1 MCCLFFFPL
10 SACPLPV
17 IRLAMLPTRLKNAE
31 QNQALLRLIVAA
43 IAEVYTLITAAFSS
57 IPLSRS
63 LMVLSFIA
71 VFMLVSAG
79 LLLHV
84 MRRPGVYPWRRILGM
99 TFDYAGI
106 SFTMIV
112 GGEHLLPIYVV
123 LLWVTVGNGMRYGS
137 QYLAVSTTLGLI
149 ALATIFYNTP
159 YWHAHPYVIVT
170 VVLTTVIVPAYA
182 QVLLSQTRKAYEKAD
197 AANLARSRFL
207 AQASH
212 DLRQPIHSISLFTA
226 CLRDADLG
234 SEERRMVDNIDKS
247 LHSVSQL
254 FRSILDS
261 YTLDNGGVAPRCDVV
276 SVKSLIDAVAL
287 QNSEVARWAGVTL
300 KVRASR
306 HHVRVDPNLLT
317 TMLQNLVSNAIKYG
331 PGGVVL
337 IGCRVRDGALC
348 IEVHDQGR
356 GISDQHLAHVFD
368 EFYRVRQVRDKDI
381 EGVGLG
387 LSIVQRIGALMGLH
401 VHITSRTGV
410 GTVARIDGIPIET
423 GAPPPM
429 VVTPMTS
436 GRLLSGL
443 RVLLIEDD
451 RNVLLATATLLE
463 KWGCQVQSATTIP
476 DGDVQCDLVISDFDL
491 NTEASGAD
499 CIAYMRQL
507 SGSNIPAMLITGH
520 DKQRVEEA
528 VGDPTIPVLSKPVR
542 PAELRSMLTA
552 LKAGIPVPAIHAGA
566 ARST

>member
-1 MCCLFFFPL
+1 MSL
-10 SACPLPV
+10 
-17 IRLAMLPTRLKNAE
+17 TNLKNAE
-31 QNQALLRLIVAA
+31 RNQALLRLIVAA
-43 IAEVYTLITAAFSS
+43 VAELYTLITAAFSS
-57 IPLSRS
+57 IPLADS
-63 LMVLSFIA
+63 LAVLIFIA
-71 VFMLVSAG
+71 LFMTVSAG

-106 SFTMIV
+106 SFTMIM
-112 GGEHLLPIYVV
+112 GGEYLLPIYVV

-149 ALATIFYNTP
+149 ALAAIFYNTP
-159 YWHAHPYVIVT
+159 YWHAHPYVIAT
-170 VVLTTVIVPAYA
+170 VVLTTIIVPAYA
-182 QVLLSQTRKAYEKAD
+182 QVLLAQTREAYEKAD
-197 AANLARSRFL
+197 AANFARSRFL

-234 SEERRMVDNIDKS
+234 PEERRMVDNIDKS

-261 YTLDNGGVAPRCDVV
+261 YTLDNGRVAARTDVIP
-276 SVKSLIDAVAL
+276 VKNLIDAVAL

-306 HHVRVDPNLLT
+306 HRIRVDPNLLS
-317 TMLQNLVSNAIKYG
+317 TMVQNLVSNAIKYG
-331 PGGVVL
+331 PGGSVL
-337 IGCRVRDGALC
+337 IGCRQRGGTLS

-356 GISDQHLAHVFD
+356 GISDQHLPHVFD

-387 LSIVQRIGALMGLH
+387 LSIVQRIGTLMGLS
-401 VHITSRTGV
+401 VRIASRAGV
-410 GTVARIDGIPIET
+410 GTVASIDGIPIEAGVPVAT
-423 GAPPPM
+423 AAAPA
-429 VVTPMTS
+429 S
-436 GRLLSGL
+436 SARLLTGL

-451 RNVLLATATLLE
+451 QNVLLATATLLE
-463 KWGCQVQSATTIP
+463 KWGCQVQTATTIP
-476 DGDVQCDLVISDFDL
+476 SDDVQCDLVISDFDL

-520 DKQRVEEA
+520 DTQRVEDA

-552 LKAGIPVPAIHAGA
+552 LKAGLPLDAMPAGA
-566 ARST
+566 ARPV

>member
-1 MCCLFFFPL
+1 
-10 SACPLPV
+10 
-17 IRLAMLPTRLKNAE
+17 MLTDRLKNAE

-43 IAEVYTLITAAFSS
+43 VAGTYILVTAMFSTM
-57 IPLSRS
+57 PRDNS
-63 LMVLSFIA
+63 LMLASFIA
-71 VFMLVSAG
+71 GFMLVSAG

-84 MRRPGVYPWRRILGM
+84 IRRPGVFPWRRILGM
-99 TFDYAGI
+99 AFDYGGI
-106 SFTMIV
+106 SFTMIL

-137 QYLAVSTTLGLI
+137 RYLAVSTTLGLS
-149 ALATIFYNTP
+149 ALATIFYYTP

-226 CLRDADLG
+226 CLRDANLG
-234 SEERRMVDNIDKS
+234 DEARRMVDNIDKS
-247 LHSVSQL
+247 VHSLSQL

-261 YTLDNGGVAPRCDVV
+261 YTLDNGRVVPRSEVV
-276 SVKSLIDAVAL
+276 QIKSLIDAMAL

-300 KVRASR
+300 RVRASR
-306 HHVRVDPNLLT
+306 HQVRVDPNFLN

-331 PGGVVL
+331 AGGSVL
-337 IGCRVRDGALC
+337 IGCRVRNGTLS

-356 GISDQHLAHVFD
+356 GISNQHLPHVFD

-387 LSIVQRIGALMGLH
+387 LSIVQRIGALMGLQ
-401 VHITSRTGV
+401 VRLASRPGV
-410 GTVARIDGIPIET
+410 GTVACIDGITIET
-423 GAPPPM
+423 GQPQPKVAAPAS
-429 VVTPMTS
+429 S
-436 GRLLSGL
+436 GRPLSGL

-451 RNVLLATATLLE
+451 RNVLLATATLLQ
-463 KWGCQVQSATTIP
+463 KWGCQVQTATTIP

-520 DKQRVEEA
+520 DKQRVEDA

-552 LKAGIPVPAIHAGA
+552 LKAGILSHAQPG
-566 ARST
+566 